1 MYVLFCKNNIQN
13 IQNKQ
18 NKQNRTKMAKPER
31 TLVGNVATVEV
42 FPTFVRKTFTSKNE
56 MHKGMYEAEVE
67 GLKMCTKFGFTP
79 ELYSED
85 PVGRIITM
93 SRVGEHDGLDWV
105 NANDN
110 RIKEVRQTTLKIA
123 FMLRKHLLVL
133 HENCICHGDV
143 KLENLMFSFVNSSIS
158 NIYIIDFATSSFFN
172 KDDPFNRK
180 VMVCSDSFSSPESL
194 SGLRRSSV
202 RDDVWGFL
210 ACLFVWVSGGTPL
223 FSRNDTWYYSFM
235 DWYHHGHPQYWEMVV
250 THGILNSEACR
261 IIMRWFNALRIQIW
275 TKDPVV
281 FPTEEEIEIL
291 FNT

>member
-1 MYVLFCKNNIQN
+1 MYVLFCKQYTEK
-13 IQNKQ
+13 NK
-18 NKQNRTKMAKPER
+18 NMAEPER
-31 TLVGNVATVEV
+31 IHVGNVATVEV
-42 FPTFVRKTFTSKNE
+42 FPTFVRKTFTSQNE

-67 GLKMCTKFGFTP
+67 GLKMCMKFGFTP
-79 ELYSED
+79 QLYSED
-85 PVGRIITM
+85 PVGRTITM

-180 VMVCSDSFSSPESL
+180 VMVSSDSFSSPESL

-235 DWYHHGHPQYWEMVV
+235 DWYHHGHPQYWEMIVI
-250 THGILNSEACR
+250 HRILNTEACR
-261 IIMRWFNALRIQIW
+261 IIMRWFNTLRIQNW

-281 FPTEEEIEIL
+281 FPTEEEIDIL
-291 FNT
+291 FNA